1 MLAASLVL
9 IFLSQTPVLLKEQRP
24 YCGSTANQ
32 CCEAQ
37 NEKFQVVNEKLE
49 AQNKKLKDLNDNL
62 EAQNEKLEDQNEKL
76 EDLNEKLESQNEKL
90 EETQM
95 VQLESLKI
103 IKDLQVRYILR
114 YI

>member
-49 AQNKKLKDLNDNL
+49 VQNKKLKDLNENL
-62 EAQNEKLEDQNEKL
+62 EAQNEKL
-76 EDLNEKLESQNEKL
+76 EDLNEKLEAQNEKL
-90 EETQM
+90 EDTQL